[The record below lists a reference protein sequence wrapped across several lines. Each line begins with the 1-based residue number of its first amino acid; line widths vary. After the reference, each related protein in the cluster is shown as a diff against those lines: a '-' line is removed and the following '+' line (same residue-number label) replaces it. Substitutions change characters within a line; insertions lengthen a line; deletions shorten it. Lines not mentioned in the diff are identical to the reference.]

1 MTGLPSFLAHCDL
14 GSVGPANDWN
24 SRRSIAEEL
33 KRRIDQEILAVAIQ
47 KGNVLF
53 PPDYDDEGCQV
64 TGKHRAIGRP
74 STTNAANSSDFEMIF
89 ETIRTVEDSDSQ
101 SGIQFQ
107 AIHTYTDETKHPT
120 YYEANHHTIDCP
132 AHS

>member
-1 MTGLPSFLAHCDL
+1 MTGVPSFLAYCDL

-33 KRRIDQEILAVAIQ
+33 KRRIDQEMLAVALQ
-47 KGNVLF
+47 KGNVL
-53 PPDYDDEGCQV
+53 
-64 TGKHRAIGRP
+64 
-74 STTNAANSSDFEMIF
+74 
-89 ETIRTVEDSDSQ
+89 
-101 SGIQFQ
+101 FQ

-120 YYEANHHTIDCP
+120 SCEANHHTIGCP